1 MAGIP
6 SRQKNPT
13 TKMGERSMMSIVGNI
28 LGWFVMTVFM
38 MGWFD
43 WAWIFGIES
52 SRSYTW
58 WYLLSIWGAG

>member
-1 MAGIP
+1 
-6 SRQKNPT
+6 
-13 TKMGERSMMSIVGNI
+13 MGGKDMTSIVGNI
-28 LGWFVMTVFM
+28 IGWFIITVFM

-58 WYLLSIWGAG
+58 WYLMSVWGAS